1 MQYKGYSISTKIS
14 RDEWVAD
21 IRRMDRSDLKIEGT
35 SSPSFT
41 TQKAATSDDAVKLG
55 AQVIDSGMLGPVD
68 IA

>member
-14 RDEWVAD
+14 GDEWVAD
-21 IRRMDRSDLKIEGT
+21 IRRMDRSDLKIAGT

-41 TQKAATSDDAVKLG
+41 TQKSATSDDAVKLA
-55 AQVIDSGMLGPVD
+55 AQVIDSGMVGPVD